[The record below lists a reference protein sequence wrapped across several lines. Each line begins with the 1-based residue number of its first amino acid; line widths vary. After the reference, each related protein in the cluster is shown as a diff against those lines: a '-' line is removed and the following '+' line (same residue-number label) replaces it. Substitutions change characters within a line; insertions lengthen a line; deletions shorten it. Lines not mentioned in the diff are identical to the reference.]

1 MNINEND
8 YILPNNASMTCDQDA
23 SDYLGNKEL
32 DECLLQFGSFLSII
46 QVKKVNYTNYL
57 LILVENEQIREIL
70 LEMTGIDTFEE
81 LVREMI
87 IRYPILCK
95 SKVISSRIKKWKK
108 TTKH

>member
-8 YILPNNASMTCDQDA
+8 YTLPSNASMTCNQDA
-23 SDYLGNKEL
+23 SHYLGNKEL

-87 IRYPILCK
+87 VRYPILCK
-95 SKVISSRIKKWKK
+95 SKVVSSRIKKWKK